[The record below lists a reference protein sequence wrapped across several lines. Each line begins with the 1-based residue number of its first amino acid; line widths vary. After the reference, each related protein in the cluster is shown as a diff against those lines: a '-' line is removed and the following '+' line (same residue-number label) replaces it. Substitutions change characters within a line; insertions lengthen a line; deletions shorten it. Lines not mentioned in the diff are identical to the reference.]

1 MFMSTKTG
9 ALLKEANMPIGFT
22 RLLLFVG
29 AIVTVVTPAHAE
41 ITAEQVQQAMKRGV
55 LYLKSQQMKPNGNWP
70 ERAGFRGGL
79 TALCTLALLE
89 CGEPVDSPAIQKA
102 LSYLRSLDE
111 LRDTYSVST
120 QIMALAAAEPRK
132 DLLLIRRR
140 AEWLERAQIPGGDR
154 AGAWS
159 YFAKHTGGDNSNSQ
173 FAVLGLHEA
182 ELAGVEI
189 GEQTWERT
197 LKYWKSCQRPDGAFG
212 YYKDVEGV
220 STTAS
225 TGSMTCAG
233 IAALIIA
240 SGKMHEG
247 DARVVGGTVKCCC
260 EQQDNSAVVRAFQW
274 LGNHFSVLVN
284 PGPMGGSRVRD
295 FSLSGRLYYL
305 YGMERVGRLTG
316 RRFIGRHDWYRE
328 GAEALVDEQDKDFGS
343 WLGTGHGE
351 DNKLIATS
359 FALLFLAK
367 GRRPVVIAKLKHG
380 YGNDWNRHR
389 SALHNL
395 TRNVEQR
402 WRRSDPQWRQRLAWQ
417 NIDVTAATLEDL
429 LETPVLFISG
439 SKGLDLAREHKENL
453 KDYVNQGGFLFAETC
468 CSGGDFDAKFRALM
482 KELFPNSALRLLP
495 ADHAIWYAEQKVD
508 PKYVRPLYGIDACCR
523 TSVVYC
529 PHDLSCYW
537 ELDRGQRKTGY
548 PQAIQDEINACL
560 AIGANVLTYATNR
573 RIKDKLD
580 RPRISRQAAGQKEP
594 ERAVLVIPKIT
605 HGGGS
610 NDATNALP
618 NLLETINKQ
627 IEIRLSA
634 EQRLLSLSDAKLYD
648 YPIAFIHGRRDFR
661 LTPIER
667 KALGTYLKRGGFLF
681 GDAICASS
689 QFAAA
694 FRREVKAALPEA
706 KFVRIPAVHPLFT
719 KEFRGYDTSTVT
731 LRDPQV
737 RTEEDPLKAKLS
749 KVKPFLEGV
758 EIDGRLAVVFSPY
771 DISCAM
777 ENHASMECK
786 GYIRADAARLC
797 VNIVLFALLQ

>member
-1 MFMSTKTG
+1 MFMSTWTG
-9 ALLKEANMPIGFT
+9 VLLKEATMPIGFT

-29 AIVTVVTPAHAE
+29 AIITVVRPAHAE
-41 ITAEQVQQAMKRGV
+41 ITAEQVQQAMQRGV
-55 LYLKSQQMKPNGNWP
+55 LFLKSQQMKATGNWP
-70 ERAGFRGGL
+70 ERPGFRGGL

-89 CGEPVDSPAIQKA
+89 CGEPVDSPAVQKS

-111 LRDTYSVST
+111 LRDTYSVAT
-120 QIMALAAAEPRK
+120 QIMALAAAEPKK
-132 DLLLIRRR
+132 DMLLIRER
-140 AEWLERAQIPGGDR
+140 AEWLVRAQVPDGDR

-189 GEQTWERT
+189 AEHTWERA

-220 STTAS
+220 PRAAS

-240 SGKMHEG
+240 SGKMHDG
-247 DARVVGGTVKCCC
+247 DARVVSGAVKCCC
-260 EQQDNSAVVRAFQW
+260 QQQDNSDVERAFQW
-274 LGNHFSVLVN
+274 LGNHFSVQVN
-284 PGPMGGSRVRD
+284 PGPAGGSRVRVD

-328 GAEALVDEQDKDFGS
+328 GAEALVDEQDDDGS
-343 WLGTGHGE
+343 WLGAGHGE

-359 FALLFLAK
+359 FALLFLSK
-367 GRRPVVIAKLKHG
+367 GRRPVVIAKLKYG

-395 TRNVEQR
+395 TRNVEQ
-402 WRRSDPQWRQRLAWQ
+402 SWRQTDPHWRQKLTWQ
-417 NIDVTAATLEDL
+417 TVDISAATLEDL
-429 LETPVLFISG
+429 LQTPVLFISG
-439 SKGLDLAREHKENL
+439 SEGLDLAREHKENL

-468 CSGGDFDAKFRALM
+468 CSGGKFDGEFRALM
-482 KELFPNSALRLLP
+482 KEMFPNSALRLLP
-495 ADHAIWYAEQKVD
+495 AQHAIWHAQQKVD

-529 PHDLSCYW
+529 PRDLSCYW

-548 PQAIQDEINACL
+548 PQAVQDEVDACL

-580 RPRISRQAAGQKEP
+580 RPRISSRDAGQQEP

-618 NLLETINKQ
+618 NLLEMIKTQ
-627 IEIRLSA
+627 IEVRLST
-634 EQRLLSLSDAKLYD
+634 EQRLLSLSDQQLYD
-648 YPIAFIHGRRDFR
+648 YPITFIHGRRDFR
-661 LTPIER
+661 LTSIER

-689 QFAAA
+689 QFATA
-694 FRREVKAALPEA
+694 FRREIKAAVPEA
-706 KFVRIPAVHPLFT
+706 DFVRIPAGHPLFT
-719 KEFRGYDTSTVT
+719 KQFRGYDTSMVT
-731 LRDPQV
+731 LRDPQI
-737 RTEEDPLKAKLS
+737 RTDEDPLKSKLS

-758 EIDGRLAVVFSPY
+758 EIDGRLAIVFSPY

-777 ENHASMECK
+777 ENHESMECK

>member
-1 MFMSTKTG
+1 
-9 ALLKEANMPIGFT
+9 MPIGFMR
-22 RLLLFVG
+22 RLWLVV
-29 AIVTVVTPAHAE
+29 AIVAVVTPAHAE
-41 ITAEQVQQAMKRGV
+41 ITAEQVQQAMQRGV
-55 LYLKSQQMKPNGNWP
+55 AYLKSQQMRPNGNWP
-70 ERAGFRGGL
+70 ERPGFRGGL

-102 LSYLRSLDE
+102 LSYLRSLEE
-111 LRDTYSVST
+111 LRDTYSVAT
-120 QIMALAAAEPRK
+120 QIMAFAAAEPRK
-132 DLLLIRRR
+132 DIPQIRRR
-140 AEWLERAQIPGGDR
+140 AEWLVRAQIPDGDR

-159 YFAKHTGGDNSNSQ
+159 YFAKHSGGDNSNSQ

-189 GEQTWERT
+189 GEQTWERA
-197 LKYWKSCQRPDGAFG
+197 LRYWKSCQRPDGAFG

-220 STTAS
+220 PKAAS

-240 SGKMHEG
+240 SGMMHEG
-247 DARVVGGTVKCCC
+247 DARVIGDTVKCCC
-260 EQQDNSAVVRAFQW
+260 PQQDNSDVERGLQW
-274 LGNHFSVLVN
+274 LGNHFSVQVN
-284 PGPMGGSRVRD
+284 PGPTGGSRVRVD

-328 GAEALVDEQDKDFGS
+328 GAEALVNDQDKDFGN
-343 WLGTGHGE
+343 WRGTGHGE
-351 DNKLIATS
+351 ENELIATS

-402 WRRSDPQWRQRLAWQ
+402 WRQSDPQWRQKLTWQ
-417 NIDVTAATLEDL
+417 TIDISAATLEDL

-439 SKGLDLAREHKENL
+439 SQGLDLAREHKENL
-453 KDYVNQGGFLFAETC
+453 RDYVNQGGFLFAESC
-468 CSGGDFDAKFRALM
+468 CSGGDFDARFRALM

-495 ADHAIWYAEQKVD
+495 EDHAIWYAEQKVD
-508 PKYVRPLYGIDACCR
+508 PKHMRPLYGIDACCR

-529 PHDLSCYW
+529 PQDLSCYW
-537 ELDRGQRKTGY
+537 ELDRGRRKTGY
-548 PQAIQDEINACL
+548 PQAVQDEIDACL

-580 RPRISRQAAGQKEP
+580 RPRVARQAAGQKEP
-594 ERAVLVIPKIT
+594 ERAVLVIPKIR

-618 NLLETINKQ
+618 NLLETINSQ
-627 IEIRLSA
+627 IEIRLST
-634 EQRLLSLSDAKLYD
+634 EQRLISLADAELYD

-681 GDAICASS
+681 GDAICASP
-689 QFAAA
+689 QFASA

-706 KFVRIPAVHPLFT
+706 EFVRIPATHPLFT
-719 KEFRGYDTSTVT
+719 KEYRGYDASTVT
-731 LRDPQV
+731 LRDPQI
-737 RTEEDPLKAKLS
+737 RTEDDPLKAKLS

-758 EIDGRLAVVFSPY
+758 EIDGRLAIVFSPY